1 MTGDR
6 RPCAASGVGPAMMS
20 RVTVMTMAAAIER
33 IVTSFIRSHVEHAL
47 EELAGAAPA
56 RLGLGAAHPEHLA
69 EGERDVAERGEVRVE
84 VEGLEDHADVL
95 ADAVEVDAAR
105 GDVGAGHADPPPGRL
120 LQPVDAP
127 EQRAL

>member
-47 EELAGAAPA
+47 EELAGALVGRAAEDGRGGALLEDLAAVHEEHAVAGVA
-56 RLGLGAAHPEHLA
+56 RERHLVGHHDHRHA
-69 EGERDVAERGEVRVE
+69 LVAEVAHGS
-84 VEGLEDHADVL
+84 
-95 ADAVEVDAAR
+95 
-105 GDVGAGHADPPPGRL
+105 
-120 LQPVDAP
+120 
-127 EQRAL
+127 